1 VRVAFFG
8 AYDPDY
14 PRNVVLRE
22 SLEAHG
28 VEVRAIAVPP
38 GTNAPVREARLLAGA
53 ASGLQGAH
61 AILVPS
67 FGHRDVPL
75 ATILGRTT
83 GTPVLFDPLVS
94 RWDTQVGDLG
104 RVPARSISAA
114 RLRASDRMALSLP
127 DLVLCDTWEHG
138 DLYAREYKIARP
150 KLRRIP
156 VGADREAFQAGERR
170 AARSRPPG
178 GPLEIVYVGGFL
190 PLHGVSTIT
199 AAAALLEARH
209 GPRFARFTLIGG
221 GMTAAEA
228 ERDIAA
234 LGLRSVRRVRRVAYA
249 EALDALVRA
258 DLALGIFGT
267 TAKAGRVIPHKVYQA
282 LAVGAPVVTRRST
295 AIAEL
300 FRDEEHL
307 VLVPPGDPAAL
318 ASAIE
323 ALASSPERRIAIG
336 ARGRAAVQKQA
347 SPEPIGALLLE
358 AIAGAREVSSPKRR
372 R

>member
-1 VRVAFFG
+1 MRVAFFG

-22 SLEAHG
+22 SLLAHG
-28 VEVRAIAVPP
+28 AEVRELAVPP
-38 GTNAPVREARLLAGA
+38 GTSAPAREARLLARATGA
-53 ASGLQGAH
+53 LQGAH
-61 AILVPS
+61 AILVPA

-75 ATILGRTT
+75 AAFLGRST

-104 RVPARSISAA
+104 RVRARSISAL

-138 DLYAREYKIARP
+138 ELYAGEYGVTRR

-156 VGADREAFQAGERR
+156 VGADREAFRAGERR
-170 AARSRPPG
+170 VSRSQPPG
-178 GPLEIVYVGGFL
+178 APLEVVYVGGFL
-190 PLHGVSTIT
+190 PLHGVDAIV

-221 GMTAAEA
+221 GMTAPEA

-234 LGLRSVRRVRRVAYA
+234 QGLRSVRRVRRVAYA
-249 EALDALVRA
+249 EALEALVQA

-282 LAVGAPVVTRRST
+282 LAVGVPVLTRRSR
-295 AIAEL
+295 AVAEL

-307 VLVPPGDPAAL
+307 VLVPPGDPGAIAQ
-318 ASAIE
+318 AIE
-323 ALASSPERRIAIG
+323 ALASNPDRRAAIG
-336 ARGRAAVQKQA
+336 ARGRAAVREQA
-347 SPEPIGALLLE
+347 SPETIGALLLE
-358 AIAGAREVSSPKRR
+358 AIAGAREVSSPRPRR
-372 R
+372 

>member
-22 SLEAHG
+22 SLLTQGA
-28 VEVRAIAVPP
+28 EVREISVPP
-38 GTNAPVREARLLAGA
+38 GTNAPSREARLLARAAGA
-53 ASGLQGAH
+53 LQGVH
-61 AILVPS
+61 AILVPA

-75 ATILGRTT
+75 ATLLGRST

-104 RVPARSISAA
+104 RVRARSMSAF

-138 DLYAREYKIARP
+138 ELYASEYGVASR

-156 VGADREAFQAGERR
+156 VGADREAFRAGERR
-170 AARSRPPG
+170 AAGTRPPG
-178 GPLEIVYVGGFL
+178 GPLEIIYVGGFL
-190 PLHGVSTIT
+190 PLHGVRAIVG
-199 AAAALLEARH
+199 AAALLEARH

-221 GMTAAEA
+221 GMTAPEA

-234 LGLRSVRRVRRVAYA
+234 GGLRSVRRVRRGAYA
-249 EALDALVRA
+249 EALEALVQA

-267 TAKAGRVIPHKVYQA
+267 TAKAARVIPHKVYQA
-282 LAVGAPVVTRRST
+282 LAVGVPVVTRRS
-295 AIAEL
+295 AAMAEL

-307 VLVPPGDPAAL
+307 VLVPPGDPGAIAG
-318 ASAIE
+318 AIE
-323 ALASSPERRIAIG
+323 ALASNPDRRAAIG
-336 ARGRAAVQKQA
+336 AWGRAAVLAEA
-347 SPEPIGALLLE
+347 SPETIGALLLE
-358 AIAGAREVSSPKRR
+358 AIAGAREISSPRHKR
-372 R
+372 

>member
-14 PRNVVLRE
+14 PRNIVLRE
-22 SLEAHG
+22 SLLMHG
-28 VEVRAIAVPP
+28 AEVRSLAVPP
-38 GTNAPVREARLLAGA
+38 GTKAPGREARLLARA
-53 ASGLQGAH
+53 AGMLQGVH
-61 AILVPS
+61 AILVPA

-75 ATILGRTT
+75 ATLVGRST

-104 RVPARSISAA
+104 RVRARSISAL
-114 RLRASDRMALSLP
+114 RLRASDRVSLSLP

-138 DLYAREYKIARP
+138 ELYASEYGVTRR

-156 VGADREAFQAGERR
+156 VGADREAFRAGERR
-170 AARSRPPG
+170 GSRTRPSG

-190 PLHGVSTIT
+190 PLHGVHAIVG
-199 AAAALLEARH
+199 AAALLESRH
-209 GPRFARFTLIGG
+209 GPGFARFTLIGG

-234 LGLRSVRRVRRVAYA
+234 RGLRSVRRLRRVAYPD
-249 EALDALVRA
+249 ALEALVRA

-267 TAKAGRVIPHKVYQA
+267 TAKAARVIPHKVYQA
-282 LAVGAPVVTRRST
+282 LAVGVPVLTRRSAAVT
-295 AIAEL
+295 EL

-307 VLVPPGDPAAL
+307 VLVAPGDPGAIAG
-318 ASAIE
+318 AIE
-323 ALASSPERRIAIG
+323 ALASNPDRRAAIG
-336 ARGRAAVQKQA
+336 AGGRAAVLSEA
-347 SPEPIGALLLE
+347 SPEKIGALLLE
-358 AIAGAREVSSPKRR
+358 AIAGAREIPSPRRKR
-372 R
+372 